1 MTNISNKTLKSALQ
15 EIIQSKPNSL
25 KATVANEG
33 LDHEDIACFFSDLL
47 QHGCISGMVGSL
59 IYYTDTHK
67 FFDTHYDEIEA
78 LRSEYQDNIGE
89 PLEIKNNL
97 KNFLAW
103 FAFEETAY
111 QMALE
116 LGLEV

>member
-1 MTNISNKTLKSALQ
+1 MTPVSNKSLKSALQ
-15 EIIQSKPNSL
+15 DILQSEPISL
-25 KATVANEG
+25 RAAIAREA
-33 LDHEDIACFFSDLL
+33 LDHEDVKCFFSDLL
-47 QHGCISGMVGSL
+47 SNGCVSGMVGSL

-67 FFDTHYDEIEA
+67 FFDTHYDEIEG
-78 LRSEYQDNIGE
+78 LREEYEANIGE
-89 PLEIKNNL
+89 PLQIKSDL

-111 QMALE
+111 QMANE

>member
-1 MTNISNKTLKSALQ
+1 MTTVSNQSLKSALQ
-15 EIIQSKPNSL
+15 DIIKSKPNSL
-25 KATVANEG
+25 KSAVANEA
-33 LDHEDIACFFSDLL
+33 LDHEDIKCFFSDLL

-59 IYYTDTHK
+59 IYYADTHK
-67 FFDTHYDEIEA
+67 FFDTHYDAIET
-78 LRSEYQDNIGE
+78 LRDDVETNLGE
-89 PLEIKNNL
+89 PLIIKGDL

-103 FAFEETAY
+103 FSFEETAY